1 MFKNKKLKII
11 YLINHAAFFASHRID
26 LFEYTLKK
34 LNAEAYLIIGQPGSI
49 KMEKEATKTLNKKKI
64 KFYRTSFVN
73 SNGSILKDIFGFF
86 EICKLVYNIKPD
98 IIHSASPKA
107 NFLAGLVS
115 IFLNPKL
122 LITSISGMGYLY
134 TSRKLSFAEFISKLI
149 FQIYL
154 YILTKKKNVFFIL
167 QNKYD
172 YNLFKKK
179 FGKKKTILIQ
189 SSGINLKKFKL
200 RIRKKEK
207 IVVMPSR
214 ILYDKGVVEFVKA
227 ASTLKKIYKDWRFK
241 LIGTKDYNNP
251 SMVPR
256 EIMQKWVKDK
266 VIEIDEYTSDVNKL
280 YEEASIV
287 CLPSHREGFSKV
299 ILEAGAASLPIIASD
314 IPGCKEGII
323 NKKTGFLFKLKNHKD
338 LILKFKQLI
347 DDKKLRDKIGK
358 NAYKHV
364 TSNYDVDM
372 INKKII
378 KLYKKVYE

>member
-1 MFKNKKLKII
+1 M
-11 YLINHAAFFASHRID
+11 
-26 LFEYTLKK
+26 
-34 LNAEAYLIIGQPGSI
+34 
-49 KMEKEATKTLNKKKI
+49 
-64 KFYRTSFVN
+64 
-73 SNGSILKDIFGFF
+73 
-86 EICKLVYNIKPD
+86 
-98 IIHSASPKA
+98 
-107 NFLAGLVS
+107 
-115 IFLNPKL
+115 
-122 LITSISGMGYLY
+122 
-134 TSRKLSFAEFISKLI
+134 
-149 FQIYL
+149 
-154 YILTKKKNVFFIL
+154 
-167 QNKYD
+167 
-172 YNLFKKK
+172 
-179 FGKKKTILIQ
+179 
-189 SSGINLKKFKL
+189 KKFKL

-280 YEEASIV
+280 YEKASIV

>member
-1 MFKNKKLKII
+1 
-11 YLINHAAFFASHRID
+11 
-26 LFEYTLKK
+26 
-34 LNAEAYLIIGQPGSI
+34 
-49 KMEKEATKTLNKKKI
+49 
-64 KFYRTSFVN
+64 
-73 SNGSILKDIFGFF
+73 
-86 EICKLVYNIKPD
+86 
-98 IIHSASPKA
+98 
-107 NFLAGLVS
+107 
-115 IFLNPKL
+115 
-122 LITSISGMGYLY
+122 
-134 TSRKLSFAEFISKLI
+134 
-149 FQIYL
+149 
-154 YILTKKKNVFFIL
+154 
-167 QNKYD
+167 
-172 YNLFKKK
+172 
-179 FGKKKTILIQ
+179 
-189 SSGINLKKFKL
+189 
-200 RIRKKEK
+200 
-207 IVVMPSR
+207 MPSR

-280 YEEASIV
+280 YEKASIV

-378 KLYKKVYE
+378 KLYKKFMNKKKLILLQMNEINFHLFEKKNEKFEIFFKSFKFRKKSNLFRRKI